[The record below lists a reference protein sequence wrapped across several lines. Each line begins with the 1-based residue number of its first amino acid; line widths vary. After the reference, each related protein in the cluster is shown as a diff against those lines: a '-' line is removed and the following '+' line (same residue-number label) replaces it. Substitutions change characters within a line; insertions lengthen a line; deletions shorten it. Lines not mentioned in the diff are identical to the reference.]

1 MNEKRQ
7 LLVVGGGGRE
17 HALAWACEKSP
28 LVERVL
34 VAPGNGGIARE
45 NRRAVEVMDFDGIAR
60 LARKE
65 RIDCVIVGPEPSL
78 VGGLVDYLAAAG
90 IKAFGPSAR
99 AARLEGSKIYMKSFC
114 TDNAIPTAA
123 WRWADSY
130 AQAAGIIPVWCHMN
144 HGVAPVIKADGLCGG
159 KGAVVP
165 DTLEEAYAAAQ
176 AMLRG
181 DAPYGA
187 AGRRIVIEDR
197 LIGPECSIMALCAGL
212 DYRLLPPSRDHK
224 RARSGNKG
232 PNTGGMG
239 GYSPLPDV
247 DEALL
252 RQICER
258 IIEPTLYGMSYF
270 ENAPFYGML
279 YANLI
284 LTADGPYVLE
294 FNVRFADPE
303 TQFVLPRIKTDI
315 VPYLFACTT
324 QGGLPE
330 LPELEV
336 SSDVAVGYTLAE
348 RGYPGK
354 VTTGHCISG
363 IEADVPGTFLFHAS
377 TECDAWGLRLVTS
390 GGRVATAVG
399 LGPTFPLARS
409 RAAAR
414 ADSISFTGK
423 YRRKDIALHI

>member
-1 MNEKRQ
+1 MNGNMRI
-7 LLVVGGGGRE
+7 LIVGGGGRE
-17 HALAWACEKSP
+17 HALAWACKKSP
-28 LVERVL
+28 LVERVY
-34 VAPGNGGIARE
+34 VTPGNGGIAQE
-45 NRRAVEVMDFDGIAR
+45 NRRNVQAMDFDGIVR
-60 LARKE
+60 LAQE
-65 RIDCVIVGPEPSL
+65 ECIDLVVVGPEAPL
-78 VGGLVDYLAAAG
+78 VAGLVDYLEAAG

-99 AARLEGSKIYMKSFC
+99 AARLEGSKIYMKGFC
-114 TDNAIPTAA
+114 ADNAIPTAA
-123 WRWADSY
+123 WRWAGSY
-130 AQAAGIIPVWCHMN
+130 VPAANIISVWRHMN

-165 DTLEEAYAAAQ
+165 KTLEEALDAAR

-187 AGRRIVIEDR
+187 AGARIVIEDK

-212 DYRLLPPSRDHK
+212 DYQLLPLSRDHK
-224 RARSGNKG
+224 RARSGDKG

-239 GYSPLPDV
+239 GYSPLPYV
-247 DEALL
+247 DEVLK

-258 IIEPTLYGMSYF
+258 IIEPTLFGMTYY

-279 YANLI
+279 YANLM

-315 VPYLFACTT
+315 VPYLFACTEPH
-324 QGGLPE
+324 GHLAGF
-330 LPELEV
+330 PELEV
-336 SSDVAVGYTLAE
+336 SSDVAVGYTLTE

-363 IEADVPGTFLFHAS
+363 IEADMPGTLVFHAG
-377 TECDAWGLRLVTS
+377 TEWDAQGLRLVTS
-390 GGRVATAVG
+390 GARVATAVG
-399 LGPTFPLARS
+399 LGPTFPQARE
-409 RAAAR
+409 RASAR
-414 ADSISFTGK
+414 ADAVSFTGK
-423 YRRKDIALHI
+423 YRRKDF

>member
-1 MNEKRQ
+1 MRI
-7 LLVVGGGGRE
+7 LVVGSGGRE

-34 VAPGNGGIARE
+34 VAPGNGGIARK
-45 NRRAVEVMDFDGIAR
+45 NRRNVEVMDFDGIVR
-60 LARKE
+60 LARAE
-65 RIDCVIVGPEPSL
+65 HIDRVIIGPEAPL
-78 VGGLVDYLAAAG
+78 VAGLVDYLAAAG

-114 TDNAIPTAA
+114 TDNAVRTAA
-123 WRWADSY
+123 WRCADSY
-130 AQAAGIIPVWCHMN
+130 VQATDIIHVWCHMN
-144 HGVAPVIKADGLCGG
+144 HGVVPVIKADGLCGG

-165 DTLEEAYAAAQ
+165 DTLEEAYAAAR

-187 AGRRIVIEDR
+187 AGKLIVIEDR
-197 LIGPECSIMALCAGL
+197 LVGSECSVMALCAGL
-212 DYRLLPPSRDHK
+212 DYRLLPFSRDHK
-224 RARSGNKG
+224 RARSGDKG

-247 DEALL
+247 DEALR

-258 IIEPTLYGMSYF
+258 IIEPTLYGMTCY

-279 YANLI
+279 YANLM

-315 VPYLFACTT
+315 VPYLFACAEP
-324 QGGLPE
+324 GGLAG

-354 VTTGHCISG
+354 VTTGHRISG
-363 IEADVPGTFLFHAS
+363 AEADMPGTLLFHAG
-377 TECDAWGLRLVTS
+377 TQWDAEGLRLVTS
-390 GGRVATAVG
+390 SGRVATVVG
-399 LGPTFPLARS
+399 LGSTFPRARN
-409 RAAAR
+409 RASVR